1 VHPQIRYNAIMQAFP
16 PCLADIMQLCKFF
29 LRVFHLISLI
39 LFISHF
45 KGLTCLFIHEINY
58 VFVCFLYFIKLIA
71 SMHHVTSSRPRLW
84 TISLIDNIP
93 GRSFPADFFSILYK
107 ASGSYVSL
115 VITIMR

>member
-1 VHPQIRYNAIMQAFP
+1 MTTQLMNKYNCKKKSIALKVFDWICQSYVHPQVRYNAIMQAFP

-58 VFVCFLYFIKLIA
+58 VFVCVLYFIKLIA
-71 SMHHVTSSRPRLW
+71 SMHHVTSSRPQL
-84 TISLIDNIP
+84 
-93 GRSFPADFFSILYK
+93 
-107 ASGSYVSL
+107 
-115 VITIMR
+115 